1 MTTDKEREL
10 AGKLCELFPDYEMDT
25 IIPVLVT
32 FLATAGVSA
41 CSDKDVFLGYVNN
54 MIDNAYAEVDHSDE
68 PIQ

>member
-10 AGKLCELFPDYEMDT
+10 AAELCELFPDYEMDT
-25 IIPVLVT
+25 IIPVLAT

-41 CSDKDVFLGYVNN
+41 CSDRDVFLGYVNN
-54 MIDNAYAEVDHSDE
+54 VISNAYDEVDHSDE